1 MGVKLIGFE
10 GAYYLG
16 EIQSFRV
23 IYATIIKVI
32 NFSIYKLLIN
42 VSDFTFLI
50 DCLISKTYYI

>member
-16 EIQSFRV
+16 EIQNFRV

-32 NFSIYKLLIN
+32 NFSIYHFLIN

-50 DCLISKTYYI
+50 DCLISKTYFI